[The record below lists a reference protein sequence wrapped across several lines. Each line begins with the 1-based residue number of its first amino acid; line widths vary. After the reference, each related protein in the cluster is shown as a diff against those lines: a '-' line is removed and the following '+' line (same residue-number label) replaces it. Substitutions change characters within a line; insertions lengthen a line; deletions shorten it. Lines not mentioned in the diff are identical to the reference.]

1 MGEEPHVGAG
11 VGGSSECVLCPVCA
25 LLQAVTA
32 TRPEVTEHLLAAGRE
47 LTLAV
52 KAALDGHVA
61 AHDRAGERLR
71 RINID

>member
-1 MGEEPHVGAG
+1 MGEQPHGGAG
-11 VGGSSECVLCPVCA
+11 VGESSECALCPVCV

-47 LTLAV
+47 ITLAV
-52 KAALDGHVA
+52 KAALDGHVT
-61 AHDRAGERLR
+61 AHDRADERLR